1 MATMSLSDR
10 EARERVARVESL
22 LEQIDAIGDRRARET
37 AVATVQSLL
46 DLYGEGLARIVGH
59 IAEQSGGA
67 DDERIAAALAHDELV
82 SHLLLLHGLHP
93 DDVQRRVEGALE
105 SVRPYLKSHGGNV
118 ELVHVKGST
127 VRLRLQGSCHGC
139 PSSAATL
146 RTTVEDAILEAA
158 PEIYRV
164 ETDDETSESGDTA
177 LVPLVRSRNGRAHAA
192 MGSAAE

>member
-1 MATMSLSDR
+1 MPLTDR

-37 AVATVQSLL
+37 AIASVQALL

-59 IAEQSGGA
+59 VAEQCERA
-67 DDERIAAALAHDELV
+67 DEERLASALAGDELV
-82 SHLLLLHGLHP
+82 SHLLMLHGLHP
-93 DDVQRRVEGALE
+93 DDVKRRVEFALE
-105 SVRPYLKSHGGNV
+105 SVRPYLQSHGGNV
-118 ELVHVKGST
+118 ALVGVTGGT

-158 PEIYRV
+158 PEIFRV
-164 ETDDETSESGDTA
+164 ETDDATQQKGNES
-177 LVPLVRSRNGRAHAA
+177 LVPLIRSRRESGNRPVASVAG
-192 MGSAAE
+192 